1 MGGDDLL
8 VKPVA
13 RASLCALVA
22 RTKVKVAPAPPVW
35 GSGRLLYAE
44 DSIPNQKIVKRM
56 LGRGVVENN
65 VSTDVGSTIHRNWDV
80 GECS

>member
-22 RTKVKVAPAPPVW
+22 RTKVKVPAAPPVW
-35 GSGRLLYAE
+35 GSGRLLYA
-44 DSIPNQKIVKRM
+44 V
-56 LGRGVVENN
+56 G
-65 VSTDVGSTIHRNWDV
+65 TDG
-80 GECS
+80 